1 MCTMDNVL
9 VVTLKRDLMYPVTSK
24 MRMLLS
30 VLTLYNDTALV
41 STAFVS
47 DLYFVVLI
55 NAFHSLFQLLVS
67 DCSSW

>member
-1 MCTMDNVL
+1 MDNVL

-41 STAFVS
+41 SAAFVS

-55 NAFHSLFQLLVS
+55 NSFHSLFQLLVS

>member
-1 MCTMDNVL
+1 MDNAL

>member
-1 MCTMDNVL
+1 MDNVL

-30 VLTLYNDTALV
+30 VLTPYNDTALV

>member
-1 MCTMDNVL
+1 MDNVL

>member
-1 MCTMDNVL
+1 MDNVL
-9 VVTLKRDLMYPVTSK
+9 VVTLKRDLMYPVISK

-30 VLTLYNDTALV
+30 VLTPYNDTALV

-55 NAFHSLFQLLVS
+55 NSFHSLFQLLVS

>member
-1 MCTMDNVL
+1 MDNAL

-55 NAFHSLFQLLVS
+55 NSFHSLFQLLVS